1 MNFFLLLWLTIFLT
15 LRAET
20 ARGKI
25 HIEAAKHITAG
36 LNTTILWTRN
46 ETDPTA
52 FAVATLRNGESSEL
66 MVVHTAKSET
76 KGHLSFVFN
85 KSGKFQLV
93 ALEHKDQSNA
103 TEVIN
108 MHKTNSTLFKSKQFK
123 VEDLSSSPS
132 NSPSASATS
141 TVAPHSQIPVILA
154 VCLGTVLL
162 AVIALFLIYY
172 VLHRRHRRSSP
183 KILDDRY
190 AFSPPPKSTH
200 SRSWLLRSVWDS
212 PTAQTSSI
220 SLQNQGN
227 NAVESS
233 WPDTL
238 NFYHTPRSPP
248 KAFAKNTSSSR
259 AAGGTEVSNH
269 TETSLSSMH
278 FSPKTERQMEIEERI
293 EELQGKLALLQQ
305 SIRTPRGR
313 QDSRTLINMT
323 HNMRIGKW
331 RNQIEKLQEHMGSD
345 WALERTDVIPK
356 GLYGPE
362 SI

>member
-1 MNFFLLLWLTIFLT
+1 MNFFLLLWIPIFLT

-20 ARGKI
+20 ARAKI

-66 MVVHTAKSET
+66 MVVYTAKSET
-76 KGHLSFVFN
+76 KGNLSFVFS

-103 TEVIN
+103 TKVD
-108 MHKTNSTLFKSKQFK
+108 MHKTNSTLFKSKQF
-123 VEDLSSSPS
+123 EGEQLNSRPTTSPT
-132 NSPSASATS
+132 PSATS
-141 TVAPHSQIPVILA
+141 TVSPHSQTPVILA
-154 VCLGTVLL
+154 VCLGTVLF
-162 AVIALFLIYY
+162 AVIALFLVYY
-172 VLHRRHRRSSP
+172 VLHRRRRRSFP
-183 KILDDRY
+183 KVLDDQY
-190 AFSPPPKSTH
+190 AFSHPPQSTH
-200 SRSWLLRSVWDS
+200 SRSWMFRNVWDS

-220 SLQNQGN
+220 TLQNQGN
-227 NAVESS
+227 NVAESS

-259 AAGGTEVSNH
+259 VAGGTEVSNH

-293 EELQGKLALLQQ
+293 EELRAKLALLQR
-305 SIRTPRGR
+305 SIRVPGGR

-331 RNQIEKLQEHMGSD
+331 RNQIEKLQEHMSSD
-345 WALERTDVIPK
+345 WALGRTDVIPK